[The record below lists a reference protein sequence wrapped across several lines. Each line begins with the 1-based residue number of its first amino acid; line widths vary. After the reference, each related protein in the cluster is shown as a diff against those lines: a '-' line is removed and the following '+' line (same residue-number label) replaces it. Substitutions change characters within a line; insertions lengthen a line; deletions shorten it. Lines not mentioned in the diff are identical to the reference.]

1 MVTAAAPIRPQREK
15 LMLRKL
21 ALPAVL
27 LTALATSA
35 CTNPNDPTQRG
46 LGGALIGAGSGAAIG
61 AIAGGG
67 QGAAIGA
74 GVGALVGGAAG
85 VITTPQPQPHY
96 YPPQQK

>member
-1 MVTAAAPIRPQREK
+1 MKAGPVGSQKEIV
-15 LMLRKL
+15 MLRKF
-21 ALPAVL
+21 ALPAAL
-27 LTALATSA
+27 LAALATSA

-85 VITTPQPQPHY
+85 VITTPQPQPHS

>member
-1 MVTAAAPIRPQREK
+1 
-15 LMLRKL
+15 MLRKL
-21 ALPAVL
+21 ALPAAL
-27 LTALATSA
+27 LAALATSA